1 MTVRTRANSVEIVQL
16 AILLIVVA
24 VFYNFII
31 PYSIIDPEGFG
42 LDQGLPPSFSSKL
55 VSGIAVIIMLFR
67 LGNLIITPS
76 IGSEKIIIEN
86 DYGLSSGL
94 PMRGLMGM
102 AAAVVFSQLLIP
114 VLGFYIASVLLLI
127 GMLKILGEKSIIKL
141 VFIPLLVVAGVWLLF
156 AQLLSIRLPSSFL
169 S

>member
-1 MTVRTRANSVEIVQL
+1 MTARTRANSEEIIQL

-42 LDQGLPPSFSSKL
+42 LDQGLPPSFSPKL
-55 VSGIAVIIMLFR
+55 VSVIAVSIMLIR
-67 LGNLIITPS
+67 LGKLIITPS
-76 IGSEKIIIEN
+76 VDSEKIVAET
-86 DYGLSSGL
+86 DGGLSSGL
-94 PMRGLMGM
+94 PVRGLSGM

-127 GMLKILGEKSIIKL
+127 GMLKILGEKSIKKL
-141 VFIPLLVVAGVWLLF
+141 VFVPFLVVAGVWLLF
-156 AQLLSIRLPSSFL
+156 AQLLSIRLPSSLLF
-169 S
+169 

>member
-1 MTVRTRANSVEIVQL
+1 MTFRSRAVSAEIVQL

-31 PYSIIDPEGFG
+31 PYSIIDPKGFG
-42 LDQGLPPSFSSKL
+42 LSQGLPPSFSPKL

-67 LGNLIITPS
+67 LVSLIIIPS
-76 IGSEKIIIEN
+76 IDSEKIIIEN
-86 DYGLSSGL
+86 DDELSSGL
-94 PMRGLMGM
+94 PVRGLMGM
-102 AAAVVFSQLLIP
+102 TAAVVFSQLLIP

-127 GMLKILGEKSIIKL
+127 GMLKILGEKSIMKL
-141 VFIPLLVVAGVWLLF
+141 AFFPLLVVSGVWLLF

-169 S
+169 F